1 MARNDIGHSL
11 RKVDKRLDSM
21 DTALSRLY
29 TDTYASRPEDK
40 ETLTNITGTIEDNL
54 DTLLSRING
63 QEISEISDLYLRLIN
78 RSGETP
84 QGQISKSIESL
95 FDDNKNII
103 DTINVDNI
111 RRSIQ
116 AEDYQFDLICKYMTK
131 LEDALEIKK
140 DNVLSSD
147 NFTKDFINVLSDKSN
162 KDYINTFNDRAMLIK
177 ERYDVQELFDDMYY
191 KASKYGEYF
200 LYHVPYQRALQ
211 KLLDRKNVLGLGIR
225 YESAK
230 EEIASLTPNSEVI
243 FESSRIDSETHKE
256 FAETLNEAFTKELKE
271 NGFDVKIVF
280 DESGIIPEPIS
291 NVQES
296 VEIIGRH
303 QSLCESFNTRPEDVQ
318 KGTLVF
324 EDGLANDGIIDT
336 NRKNLNGKVTD
347 NVKGSVIY
355 EIPRANII
363 PIYMDKTPIGYIH
376 INVAN
381 NFTETLALNGNTY
394 NSMLNNTKLMADEV
408 DKQNDLLVSYIAGMM
423 AQKIDAKFI
432 NANLDLKEQI
442 YAVLRYND
450 NFSTTRGTN
459 MITVSFLPIEDVH
472 HFYFKLN
479 DKTHRGISDLDKA
492 VIPAMI
498 YCLLYLNT
506 TIGQIGRSQDKRV
519 YYVKQNVEQNVAR
532 TLLNVINQLKKGNMG
547 MRQLENMNTIFN
559 IIGKYNDHIIP
570 MSQSGDAPIQMEVM
584 QGQQIDTP
592 TEMLERMEDAAVSS
606 TDVPLEFIQSVNNVD
621 YAARFTMSNSKF
633 LRKVFKRQRI
643 CQKHFTLIF
652 RKLYNYEYNENDTT
666 MKILLPAPAF
676 LAMSNSQQL
685 IDNVKNYAQAISEI
699 VFKPDENEE
708 VKQEFLNN
716 FIRNQLGTYID
727 FSQIDEMIT
736 YSRMVVSSRENNTM
750 DVEISDDEYV

>member
-1 MARNDIGHSL
+1 MARNDISHSL

-40 ETLTNITGTIEDNL
+40 DTLTNITGTIEDNL

-84 QGQISKSIESL
+84 QGQINKSIESL

-243 FESSRIDSETHKE
+243 FESSRIDSETYKE
-256 FAETLNEAFTKELKE
+256 FTETLNEAFAKELKGS
-271 NGFDVKIVF
+271 GFDVKIVF

-376 INVAN
+376 INVVN

-498 YCLLYLNT
+498 YCLLSLNT

-736 YSRMVVSSRENNTM
+736 YSRMIVSSRENNTM

>member
-1 MARNDIGHSL
+1 MARNDISRSL
-11 RKVDKRLDSM
+11 RKVDKRLDNM
-21 DTALSRLY
+21 DTALDKLY
-29 TDTYASRPEDK
+29 TDTYASRPDDK
-40 ETLTNITGTIEDNL
+40 EALGQITGTIEDNL
-54 DTLLSRING
+54 DALLSRING
-63 QEISEISDLYLRLIN
+63 QEISEISDLYVRLMN
-78 RSGETP
+78 RSGESVS
-84 QGQISKSIESL
+84 QGQITKSIESL
-95 FDDNKNII
+95 FDDNRNII

-116 AEDYQFDLICKYMTK
+116 SEDYQYDLICKYMTK

-147 NFTKDFINVLSDKSN
+147 NFTKDFINVISDKSN
-162 KDYINTFNDRAMLIK
+162 KDYINTFNDRAALVK
-177 ERYDVQELFDDMYY
+177 ERYNVQDLFDDMYY

-200 LYHVPYQRALQ
+200 LYQVPYQRALQ
-211 KLLDRKNVLGLGIR
+211 KLIDRKERLGLGVR
-225 YESAK
+225 YESAVDQVR
-230 EEIASLTPNSEVI
+230 SLTPQSQMI
-243 FESSRIDSETHKE
+243 FESATVETKYKDIGLDESFMKE
-256 FAETLNEAFTKELKE
+256 IKES
-271 NGFDVKIVF
+271 GMQVKIVF
-280 DESGIIPEPIS
+280 DESGIIPQPIS

-296 VEIIGRH
+296 LTVIGRYE
-303 QSLCESFNTRPEDVQ
+303 SLCESYSRQNITTEAVS
-318 KGTLVF
+318 KGTLLF
-324 EDGLANDGIIDT
+324 EDGLSTDGFIDPT
-336 NRKNLNGKVTD
+336 KKNPNGKVTD
-347 NVKGSVIY
+347 QVKGSVIY

-363 PIYMDKTPIGYIH
+363 PIYMEKTPVGYIH

-381 NFTETLALNGNTY
+381 DFTETIALNGNSY
-394 NSMLNNTKLMADEV
+394 NSSLNNSRLLADEV
-408 DKQNDLLVSYIAGMM
+408 DKQNDLLVSYIASMM

-432 NANLDLKEQI
+432 NANLDLKENI

-459 MITVSFLPIEDVH
+459 MITVSFLPVEDVH
-472 HFYFKLN
+472 HFYFKFN
-479 DKTHRGISDLDKA
+479 EKTHRGVSDLDKA
-492 VIPAMI
+492 IVPAMI

-606 TDVPLEFIQSVNNVD
+606 TDVPLEFVQSVNSVD

-633 LRKVFKRQRI
+633 LRKVYKRQRV
-643 CQKHFTLIF
+643 CQQHFTVIF

-699 VFKPDENEE
+699 VLKPDEDEA
-708 VKQEFLNN
+708 VKQEFLNTY
-716 FIRNQLGTYID
+716 IRNQLGTYID
-727 FSQIDEMIT
+727 FNQIDEMIN
-736 YSRMVVSSRENNTM
+736 YSRMIVSASKNNTM
-750 DVEISDDEYV
+750 DVDIDDDEF